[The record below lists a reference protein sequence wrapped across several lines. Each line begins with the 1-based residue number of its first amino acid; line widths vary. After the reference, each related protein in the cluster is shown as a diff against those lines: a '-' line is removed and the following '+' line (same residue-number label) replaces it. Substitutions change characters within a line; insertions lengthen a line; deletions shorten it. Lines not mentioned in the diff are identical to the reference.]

1 MPHVATP
8 RKSELSIPNAS
19 APWTLRSAG
28 GSRPTLIVWG
38 ARAPSDSILDRLARS
53 GLAVLT
59 PPEHATPPDLAAALA
74 SVPAPVRVAL
84 VETPAADVPKILDAR
99 QIPWRRVTSEWDELP
114 GWFTEQAS

>member
-8 RKSELSIPNAS
+8 RKSDFSVPKAS

-38 ARAPSDSILDRLARS
+38 APAVSDSILDRLARS

-59 PPEHATPPDLAAALA
+59 PPAHATPADLAAALA
-74 SVPAPVRVAL
+74 SVPAPVRVA
-84 VETPAADVPKILDAR
+84 VVDTPGPEVSQTLDAR
-99 QIPWRRVTSEWDELP
+99 QIPWRRVTSEWDEVP
-114 GWFTEQAS
+114 GWFTERAW